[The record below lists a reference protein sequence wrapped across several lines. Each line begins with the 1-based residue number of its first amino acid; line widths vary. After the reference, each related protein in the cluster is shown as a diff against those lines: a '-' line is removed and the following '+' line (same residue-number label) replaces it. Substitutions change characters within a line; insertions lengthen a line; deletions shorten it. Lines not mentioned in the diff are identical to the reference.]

1 MTSSQRD
8 RERDRD
14 RDRDRNR
21 AKEMEKVKEHE
32 KGREGEKAKDKQPG
46 LSIRGAS
53 GGVGGGSD
61 FGPIPRREDD
71 RATKRRK

>member
-1 MTSSQRD
+1 MLPSANTFAAACGQLGI
-8 RERDRD
+8 
-14 RDRDRNR
+14 
-21 AKEMEKVKEHE
+21 E
-32 KGREGEKAKDKQPG
+32 KGREGDKAKDTQSG

-53 GGVGGGSD
+53 GGGGSGSD

>member
-1 MTSSQRD
+1 MTSSQ
-8 RERDRD
+8 RDRD
-14 RDRDRNR
+14 RDRDRDRERNR
-21 AKEMEKVKEHE
+21 AREKDKDVGKEK
-32 KGREGEKAKDKQPG
+32 EGEKGKDKSG

-53 GGVGGGSD
+53 GGAEGGGSD